1 MYEWHY
7 CTLHGCYDHV
17 KERFDSVRIPDYY
30 SIFLHNSCMQAGL
43 DMRISPAESIPPLRP
58 NTTPEEFVS
67 DIFVRMKSQIF
78 SATCSH

>member
-1 MYEWHY
+1 MPLLWHSGVMSS
-7 CTLHGCYDHV
+7 CG
-17 KERFDSVRIPDYY
+17 
-30 SIFLHNSCMQAGL
+30 SINARHFSFPSARVHKNA
-43 DMRISPAESIPPLRP
+43 ITAESIPPLRP